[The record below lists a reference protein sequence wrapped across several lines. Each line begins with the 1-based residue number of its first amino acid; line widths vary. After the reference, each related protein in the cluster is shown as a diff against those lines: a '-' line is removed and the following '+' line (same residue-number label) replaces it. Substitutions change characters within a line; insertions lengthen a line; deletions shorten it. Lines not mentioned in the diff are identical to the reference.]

1 MGIFKKVFSLEKDE
15 APKEIVDSPLE
26 GTLIP
31 LTDVPDPVFSG
42 KMMGDGFAINPTDGV
57 VVSPVDGI
65 ITHIAE
71 TKHAIGIK
79 TKKGTTIII
88 HFGLDT
94 VNLEGKGFE
103 VFVELEQK
111 VKRGDKILVAD
122 MDILKAEAPSIITP
136 VVFPELREDLKI
148 EIYEYKDV
156 ILGEPN
162 IACIKNK

>member
-1 MGIFKKVFSLEKDE
+1 MGIFKKVFSLDK
-15 APKEIVDSPLE
+15 AKEPQEIIDSPLE
-26 GTLIP
+26 GTIIP

-79 TKKGTTIII
+79 TKKGTTMII

-94 VNLEGKGFE
+94 VNLEGKGFR

-111 VKRGDKILVAD
+111 VKRGDKILEAD
-122 MDILKAEAPSIITP
+122 MDVLKANVPSVITP
-136 VVFPELREDLKI
+136 VVFPELEEDLKVTV
-148 EIYEYKDV
+148 YEYRDV
-156 ILGEPN
+156 ILGESN
-162 IACIKNK
+162 IACIKK